1 MLSANQFA
9 KPTSSSSGAGRKTS
23 QGSLEKFLLQMR
35 KCFSIVD
42 AYIKP
47 IGSESFPF
55 APFAPVD
62 MKNHRSQKDGGS
74 ESASKRMKNVSPK
87 KGKVGLREIA
97 SAAHVSVAT
106 ASRVLSGNS
115 RVAPSIQKVVWEEA
129 KKLGIDPSQRNKTKS
144 LAFLLSNRAML
155 HAFHSRILSGAEAH
169 CVAHG
174 WEMVF
179 LSFNYSPHVPWSELR
194 LPKVVQRHDVIRA
207 VILAGTNSTNLIELL
222 VHKGIPFV
230 VLGNNVIGKQQNLEN
245 IDAVFA
251 DDIQGG
257 HDATRYLIGLGHRHI
272 WFVGNTRLPWFAR
285 CFEGYR
291 RAMDESGL
299 VARESSTDSQDDTE
313 SGYLG
318 TKSLVAKDESVTA
331 ILAGNDPTAHGVYKA
346 LRDRDLRIP
355 DDISVIGCDDT
366 VGTWLYP
373 ALTTTRE
380 FPEQLGKQLVDLV
393 LSRIAKPD
401 QGPQRVTVPTELMKR
416 GSCGPVNASRG
427 TTTATSLL
435 PAGAAL
441 QEIR

>member
-1 MLSANQFA
+1 
-9 KPTSSSSGAGRKTS
+9 
-23 QGSLEKFLLQMR
+23 
-35 KCFSIVD
+35 
-42 AYIKP
+42 
-47 IGSESFPF
+47 
-55 APFAPVD
+55 
-62 MKNHRSQKDGGS
+62 MKKHRSLKNGGS
-74 ESASKRMKNVSPK
+74 ESASNRMKKNVSPK
-87 KGKVGLREIA
+87 KGKIGLREIA

-106 ASRVLSGNS
+106 ASRVLNGNS
-115 RVAPSIQKVVWEEA
+115 RVDPGIQKVVWEEA
-129 KKLGIDPSQRNKTKS
+129 KKLGVDPSQRNKTKS

-179 LSFNYSPHVPWSELR
+179 LPFNYSPHLPWSELH

-222 VHKGIPFV
+222 AHKGIPFV
-230 VLGNNVIGKQQNLEN
+230 VLGNNVIGRQQDLEN
-245 IDAVFA
+245 TDVVFA

-257 HDATRYLIGLGHRHI
+257 HDATRYLIGLGHRRI

-291 RAMDESGL
+291 RAMEESGL
-299 VARESSTDSQDDTE
+299 HPRESSTESEDDTE

-318 TKSLVAKDESVTA
+318 TKSLLAQDESVTA

-346 LRDRDLRIP
+346 LRDRNLRVP
-355 DDISVIGCDDT
+355 DDVSVIGCDDT

-380 FPEQLGKQLVDLV
+380 FPEQLGKQLVELI

-416 GSCGPVNASRG
+416 DSCVPVNAARG
-427 TTTATSLL
+427 TISNETLQGAITA
-435 PAGAAL
+435 
-441 QEIR
+441 